1 HDAFRERMRVIDD
14 LSGFTQEQPA
24 DQRLFG
30 SWLNLLPS
38 LCLPLAVEK
47 ALNGSGLAENMR
59 RNGQETA

>member
-1 HDAFRERMRVIDD
+1 MSVIDD

-38 LCLPLAVEK
+38 LLLPFSVEK

>member
-1 HDAFRERMRVIDD
+1 MRVIDD

-38 LCLPLAVEK
+38 LCIPLAVEK
-47 ALNGSGLAENMR
+47 ALNGSGLAGNMH
-59 RNGQETA
+59 RNGGQSA